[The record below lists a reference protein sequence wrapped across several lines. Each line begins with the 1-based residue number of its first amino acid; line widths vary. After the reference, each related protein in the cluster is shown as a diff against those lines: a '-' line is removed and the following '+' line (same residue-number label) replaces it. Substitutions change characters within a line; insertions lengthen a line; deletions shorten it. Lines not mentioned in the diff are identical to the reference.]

1 MNSVLETVV
10 VAGAVGGTLF
20 WAVRAAV
27 RSFRKG
33 TVCSTCGDASSCPM
47 AGKEQLPTEL
57 KDLDSG
63 RACRR

>member
-1 MNSVLETVV
+1 MNALLETGIVIVV
-10 VAGAVGGTLF
+10 VGGAAF

-33 TVCSTCGDASSCPM
+33 TVCSTCGDASSCPL
-47 AGKEQLPTEL
+47 AGKEQPLSEL

-63 RACRR
+63 RACKR